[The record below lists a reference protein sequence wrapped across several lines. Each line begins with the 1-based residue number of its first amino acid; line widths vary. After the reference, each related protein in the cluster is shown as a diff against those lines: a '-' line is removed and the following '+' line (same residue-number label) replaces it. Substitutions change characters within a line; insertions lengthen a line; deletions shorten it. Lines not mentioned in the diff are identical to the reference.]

1 MARSVSSPPFRQSCG
16 TDEELLMR
24 YRKLGR
30 TDLTVSVICQ
40 GTWSVATKDAFWDG
54 QDRSDSLAAIRAGL
68 EAGVNFFDT
77 APAYGNGESEEI
89 LGEALGSHRREVIVA
104 TKVAPGELE
113 ADKLRQSC
121 ERSLRALRTD
131 YIDLYQIHWPS
142 RTLPLEPTW
151 RTLEAL
157 RHEGKIRHSGVS
169 NFGTSFLGEM
179 LQLGRAESNQLPYS
193 LLWRAVEFAI
203 QPLCATNEMSLLCYS
218 PLAQGLL
225 TGKFRT
231 ANEVPEKRART
242 RLFSA
247 SRKMT
252 RHGEPGC
259 EPETFAVL
267 EGIRRVADELG
278 QPMGRVALAWLLAQ
292 PGVTS
297 AVVGA
302 RNAAQAAENAAA
314 AELQLGA
321 DVVARLSAITESL
334 KSNLGNNADPW
345 EHISRMEKQ

>member
-1 MARSVSSPPFRQSCG
+1 
-16 TDEELLMR
+16 MR
-24 YRKLGR
+24 YQKLGR
-30 TDLTVSVICQ
+30 TDLSISVVCQ

-68 EAGVNFFDT
+68 DAGVNFFDT

-89 LGEALGSHRREVIVA
+89 LGEALGSHRRETIVA
-104 TKVAPGELE
+104 SKVAPSDLE
-113 ADKLRQSC
+113 PDKLRQSC
-121 ERSLRALRTD
+121 ERSLRSLRTD

-142 RTLPLEPTW
+142 QTLPLEPTW

-157 RHEGKIRHSGVS
+157 QREGKVRHIGVS

-193 LLWRAVEFAI
+193 LIWRAVEFDI
-203 QPLCATNEMSLLCYS
+203 QPLCVANEMSILCYS

-225 TGKFRT
+225 TGKFQT
-231 ANEVPEKRART
+231 ADEVPEKRART

-259 EPETFAVL
+259 EQETFAAL
-267 EGIRRVADELG
+267 AGIRRVADELG
-278 QPMGRVALAWLLAQ
+278 QPMGRVAVAWLLAQ

-302 RNAAQAAENAAA
+302 RNAAQAIENAAA
-314 AELQLGA
+314 AELRLDA
-321 DVVARLSAITESL
+321 DVIARLSAVTEPL
-334 KSNLGNNADPW
+334 KRLLGSNADPW
-345 EHISRMEKQ
+345 EHVSRMEKP